1 MRNYVQFVLLVQTVT
16 WLSILLDIPIL
27 RQVFGFLFLTFIPG
41 YVVLKAL
48 RIESQKTDTVLLSV
62 GLSLTVL
69 MLIGLTMS
77 TLSPLIGLANPLTL
91 SPLVLVISCVAMC
104 ILLSGCR
111 TDLTSTDQVGDK
123 SRTLTIFHVLLFVI
137 PALGIVG
144 AVYDNVLILLIMIVV
159 MAVFYVFGYSSRIAP
174 TKYHL
179 LIILVI
185 SLALIFHTSLI
196 SKYIMGE
203 DMHVEVY
210 VFRQTQIRGYWVS
223 PGVGV
228 DTDIA
233 RFESVLS
240 ITILPTVYSAVLDF
254 GMETIFK
261 ILFPLAFALVP
272 LVLYRIYETQ
282 TNKTI
287 AFLSVLFFMAST
299 TFFGMEPLTLARQM
313 IAELLMVLSIFL
325 LFEKNIPTER
335 KKILLIIL
343 GAGLIVSHY
352 ALAYIYVFQVI
363 LAYVVLRKW
372 RSKDVLSASL
382 VLLLFSMTFGWYVYV
397 SNAPLLKVSD
407 DIKRIENNF
416 INDIYNP
423 AARSSQVAT
432 LVSTPST
439 IVSVINRAVFLAT
452 DFLILIGVAAR
463 ALVLEGRKSDLD
475 SKYRLMSLVAFTIMI
490 ACLVLPN
497 VAGAF
502 NFTRFYGMAMIFL
515 APFFVLGG
523 QTIISWTE
531 RAISPLSAKISRLHR
546 LTDNKVL
553 GLQLISILLVASF
566 LFNIGFVEH
575 VTGVYPQSWA
585 LDKDQKRMSK
595 DVGIRAS
602 YYGEVPVE
610 QDVISTTWLSKHL
623 DERGTV
629 FGAHSSGTWYSY
641 GLLSPDRQSSIYA
654 FSGTQSGSYAYLTYG
669 NTVGGLLNNTE
680 MSPAL
685 TSSNKIYTNGASEIY
700 STAD

>member
-1 MRNYVQFVLLVQTVT
+1 
-16 WLSILLDIPIL
+16 
-27 RQVFGFLFLTFIPG
+27 
-41 YVVLKAL
+41 
-48 RIESQKTDTVLLSV
+48 
-62 GLSLTVL
+62 
-69 MLIGLTMS
+69 
-77 TLSPLIGLANPLTL
+77 
-91 SPLVLVISCVAMC
+91 
-104 ILLSGCR
+104 
-111 TDLTSTDQVGDK
+111 
-123 SRTLTIFHVLLFVI
+123 
-137 PALGIVG
+137 
-144 AVYDNVLILLIMIVV
+144 MIVV
-159 MAVFYVFGYSSRIAP
+159 MAVFYLFGHSSRIAP

-203 DMHVEVY
+203 DIHIEVY

-228 DTDIA
+228 DTDIS

-261 ILFPLAFALVP
+261 ILFPLALALVP

-287 AFLSVLFFMAST
+287 AFLSVLFFMGST
-299 TFFGMEPLTLARQM
+299 PFFSMETVTLARQM

-335 KKILLIIL
+335 KRILLTIL
-343 GAGLIVSHY
+343 GAGLILSHY
-352 ALAYIYVFQVI
+352 ALAYLYVFLVI
-363 LAYVVLRKW
+363 LSFMVLRKW
-372 RSKDVLSASL
+372 RSKDVLSAAL

-397 SNAPLLKVSD
+397 SDAPLLKVSD

-416 INDIYNP
+416 MNDILRP

-432 LVSTPST
+432 LISPPST
-439 IVSVINRAVFLAT
+439 IVSVINRIVSLAT
-452 DFLILIGVAAR
+452 IFLIVIGVV
-463 ALVLEGRKSDLD
+463 ALVLKGRKSDLD
-475 SKYRLMSLVAFTIMI
+475 SKYRLMSLAALVIMI
-490 ACLVLPN
+490 ACVGIPN
-497 VAGAF
+497 LAGTF
-502 NFTRFYGMAMIFL
+502 NFARFYGMATMFL

-523 QTIISWTE
+523 QTILTWTK
-531 RAISPLSAKISRLHR
+531 RAISPLSTKISRLR
-546 LTDNKVL
+546 SLTNSRML

-566 LFNIGFVEH
+566 LFNTGFVEH
-575 VTGVYPQSWA
+575 VTGVYPQSSA
-585 LDKDQKRMSK
+585 LDKDEKRMSK
-595 DVGIRAS
+595 DISIRAS

-610 QDVISTTWLSKHL
+610 QDVISTKWLSKHL

-629 FGAHSSGTWYSY
+629 FGALSSGTWYSY
-641 GLLSPDRQSSIYA
+641 GLLSPDRQGSIYA

-685 TSSNKIYTNGASEIY
+685 TSSNKIYTDGASEIY
-700 STAD
+700 STAG